1 MKTLSLKI
9 IECIFK
15 SLQNHLSID
24 MSIQKAQVK
33 TNKLL
38 MQMAFAQLV
47 VQLTVELRIAG
58 LNAATALD
66 KFLTVF

>member
-1 MKTLSLKI
+1 
-9 IECIFK
+9 
-15 SLQNHLSID
+15 
-24 MSIQKAQVK
+24 MSVQKAQVK
-33 TNKLL
+33 TTNSL

-66 KFLTVF
+66 YFLTVF

>member
-1 MKTLSLKI
+1 
-9 IECIFK
+9 
-15 SLQNHLSID
+15 
-24 MSIQKAQVK
+24 MSVQKAQVK

-47 VQLTVELRIAG
+47 VQLTVELRIGG

-66 KFLTVF
+66 KFLTCFLDLVKLPFV